1 MKEYKTP
8 EIEMIKYDVEE
19 CLTGSNDLLREDP
32 ADIGAILD
40 ELI

>member
-19 CLTGSNDLLREDP
+19 CLTGSTEIP
-32 ADIGAILD
+32 KEAEDIGSMLS

>member
-19 CLTGSNDLLREDP
+19 CLTGSNELLRENHE
-32 ADIGAILD
+32 DIGALL
-40 ELI
+40 ESLK

>member
-19 CLTGSNDLLREDP
+19 CLTGSTEIP
-32 ADIGAILD
+32 KESEDIGSILD
-40 ELI
+40 DLI